1 MIEKK
6 YCMQCVSGGIRDRL
20 EEIASMFP
28 CNKFIFKLDKDG
40 SVLFTNRD
48 EAESYILN
56 EDYYYDTFRDVC
68 GILKG
73 KSLIFNGYSWC
84 LNGVGYVM
92 YYEMLPEDEVHVYYG
107 PDFRV
112 ARDTFGLLNT
122 GIHSKLIELH
132 RVLCPE
138 SKFYS
143 IVDNYSS
150 LSIYVSSNSE
160 IDTNSLSSE
169 AMELLDDIL
178 DGIPE
183 SLPIHRV
190 DVYHTG
196 ISSYKV
202 MACDT
207 SKEFSAVITY

>member
-1 MIEKK
+1 
-6 YCMQCVSGGIRDRL
+6 MQCVSGTTRDRL

-28 CNKFIFKLDKDG
+28 CQKFVFKLARNG

-48 EAESYILN
+48 ENESYILE
-56 EDYYYDTFRDVC
+56 EDYYYDTMKDIC
-68 GILKG
+68 KSLNG

-84 LNGVGYVM
+84 LNGIGYVM

-107 PDFRV
+107 PSFRV
-112 ARDTFGLLNT
+112 ARDTFGLANV
-122 GIHSKLIELH
+122 GVQSKLVELH
-132 RVLCPE
+132 RILCPE

-150 LSIYVSSNSE
+150 LSLYVSSNSE
-160 IDTNSLSSE
+160 VNTDSLSDDVKS
-169 AMELLDDIL
+169 LLDDIL
-178 DGIPE
+178 NAIPE
-183 SLPIHRV
+183 SLPIHRI

-196 ISSYKV
+196 VSSYKV

-207 SKEFSAVITY
+207 TMEFSVVITY